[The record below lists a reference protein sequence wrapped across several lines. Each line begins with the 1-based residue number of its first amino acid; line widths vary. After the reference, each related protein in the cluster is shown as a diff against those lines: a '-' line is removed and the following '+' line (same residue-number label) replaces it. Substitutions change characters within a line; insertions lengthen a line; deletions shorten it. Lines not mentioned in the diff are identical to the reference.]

1 MMAKLIRTSKSGNK
15 WTPDDLL
22 AYNIRVV
29 HQDATTFF
37 GVPVL
42 SLPKNVD
49 EEVLTAEDAAATQ
62 RVTIAT
68 PFFVP
73 WSLGC
78 RRPMTRSPP
87 SMTASSNSSIHSN
100 ITVPRESGRVVRTRK
115 DLVLLVC
122 GRRHHAKTDVCI
134 IDETPDILLIVLE
147 DKRHLESFE
156 SPPSTGIQ

>member
-1 MMAKLIRTSKSGNK
+1 MDYHSMMAKLIRTSKSGNK

-62 RVTIAT
+62 RSYALLRTMELAM
-68 PFFVP
+68 
-73 WSLGC
+73 S
-78 RRPMTRSPP
+78 
-87 SMTASSNSSIHSN
+87 TAYDQ
-100 ITVPRESGRVVRTRK
+100 ESAVCDCIVE
-115 DLVLLVC
+115 LLHTLKYN
-122 GRRHHAKTDVCI
+122 GT
-134 IDETPDILLIVLE
+134 
-147 DKRHLESFE
+147 
-156 SPPSTGIQ
+156 

>member
-42 SLPKNVD
+42 PLPKNVD
-49 EEVLTAEDAAATQ
+49 EEVLTTEDAAATQ

-73 WSLGC
+73 WSLRC
-78 RRPMTRSPP
+78 RWPMTRSPP
-87 SMTASSNSSIHSN
+87 SVTASSNSSIH
-100 ITVPRESGRVVRTRK
+100 
-115 DLVLLVC
+115 
-122 GRRHHAKTDVCI
+122 
-134 IDETPDILLIVLE
+134 
-147 DKRHLESFE
+147 
-156 SPPSTGIQ
+156 